1 MGAEM
6 KLTGI
11 LLVGFIGFVDQ
22 LLTQITTNWSW
33 FKQDTDFTK
42 NMKQLISILW
52 GEVLSMS
59 ILIWSPDKTQILEMF
74 GANVGI
80 YVDAVISGLLYSFG
94 GNLAHTIVDW
104 INAAKDIKVAQAQTQ
119 VKVNE
124 VGK

>member
-1 MGAEM
+1 MGTEM

-11 LLVGFIGFVDQ
+11 LLVGFLGFVDQ
-22 LLTQITTNWSW
+22 LLTQISTNWSW

-52 GEVLSMS
+52 GEVLSMA

-94 GNLAHTIVDW
+94 GNLAHIFVDW
-104 INAAKDIKVAQAQTQ
+104 FNANKDLKVTQAQ
-119 VKVNE
+119 VKADE
-124 VGK
+124 VGRRI